1 VDPNAALRMID
12 EADRVDVETREVM
25 RGLHGWLSRGG
36 FQPDWDDYPTGTRRY
51 HRAYGKATSAVGQV
65 GHSTRVHATVAK
77 APIGMRNIATTYQL
91 AYETYDGN
99 VQVRKIGDR
108 LWEVLP
114 RGGASFYEKSR
125 QAAIERAFQLDA
137 SRSARKATRR
147 TRR

>member
-1 VDPNAALRMID
+1 MDPNAALRMID
-12 EADRVDVETREVM
+12 EADRVDSETREVM

-36 FQPDWDDYPTGTRRY
+36 FQPDWDDYPTGARRY
-51 HRAYGKATSAVGQV
+51 RRAYGDLISSAD
-65 GHSTRVHATVAK
+65 HATRAHPTVAT
-77 APIGMRNIATTYQL
+77 APPGMRNIATTYQL

-108 LWEVLP
+108 LWEILP
-114 RGGASFYEKSR
+114 RGGVSFYEKSK
-125 QAAIERAFQLDA
+125 AAALERAFQLSA